1 MISKL
6 FIDRP
11 IVSMVISIL
20 MVIVGGV
27 AMFSLP
33 TAQFPDIVPP
43 EIRVQATYPGAEATT
58 LEQSVATPIESQMS
72 GVDHM
77 NYMYSTNANNGD
89 MVLTVNFDVKTEPNT
104 DQILTQLRASQATA
118 QLPPE
123 VNTSGVVV
131 QQSYSA
137 PMIFLSLFSPK
148 RTYDENF
155 LINYVYINIADE
167 LSRVP
172 GIGRVQVFG
181 GQYAMRI
188 WVKPDKLAKLGVTVP
203 QIISALKSQNTVNP
217 AGQIGGEP
225 VPKGQEF
232 TYTVRSQGR
241 LTTPE
246 EFGEVVIRA
255 NPDGSIL
262 RLKDVA
268 RVELGAQNL
277 NFRSRYNGQPSA
289 GFAVYQLPGSNAV
302 AAAEG
307 VRAKMEELKRRFPN
321 DIDYAIP
328 LDTTKAVTAGMHE
341 IVVTL
346 FEALVLVVIVVYL
359 FLQSWRATLIPLL
372 AVPVSLVG
380 TFVVFPLLGF
390 SINTLSLFGMVL
402 AIGLVVDDA
411 IVVVEA
417 VEHNMEK
424 GLSAREASIK
434 AMQEVSGPVIAIALI
449 LAAVFIPTAFIPGIT
464 GRLYQ
469 QFAVTIAISVI
480 FSAFNALTLSPALS
494 ALLLKP
500 RKKARG
506 PLGRFFDWFN
516 RMFGRATDGYITY
529 SSLAIRRSAISLAVL
544 AAIGLIGVAI
554 AGRLPTS
561 FLPEEDQGYL
571 FASMQLPQAA
581 SLQRTGD
588 AAAKV
593 EKIIQSTPGVD
604 SVVTVNGFN
613 LLSSTQTTNNA
624 IFFVS
629 LKDWEERKS
638 TSESAREI
646 QQHLSAA
653 LMTQVKEGPAFVISP
668 PAIPGIGSSGGVTF
682 VLQDRSGR
690 GGDFLAENVEK
701 FLAAVRKRPEIASA
715 ITTYTPHVPQVYVNV
730 DRDKVLRQNVNLS
743 DVYQTMQTF
752 MGGYLV
758 NYFNRFG
765 RQWQVYVG
773 ADGEYRTKPS
783 DIGQFYVTNPNGEM
797 VPLTAVTN
805 VSSTSGPDFTMRYN
819 EYASAQIFA
828 SAAPGVSSGQAI
840 KALEETF
847 AQTMPSEMAFDYMGM
862 SYQEQ
867 LAAKGIPPA
876 AVFGLST
883 LFVFLILAALYES
896 WTLPFSVLLGTPIAI
911 FGAYATLALR
921 HMENNVY
928 AQIGLVML
936 IGLAAKNAILIVEFA
951 KLEHEKGKD
960 LVDAALTGARLR
972 LRPILMTSFAF
983 ILGCVPLWAAS
994 GSGAVGRRMLGTAV
1008 IGGMTAA
1015 SFIAIFMIPV
1025 TFVVVERLSHRFS
1038 RKSAVAPQ
1046 ISGEPEGE
1054 RA

>member
-131 QQSYSA
+131 QQSYSS
-137 PMIFLSLFSPK
+137 PMMVLSLFSPK

-217 AGQIGGEP
+217 AGQLGGEP

-255 NPDGSIL
+255 NPDASIL

-268 RVELGAQNL
+268 RVELGAQNF
-277 NFRSRYNGQPSA
+277 NFRARYNGQPSA
-289 GFAVYQLPGSNAV
+289 SFTVYQLPGSNSV

-390 SINTLSLFGMVL
+390 SINTLSLFGLVL

-424 GLSAREASIK
+424 GLSAREASLK

-529 SSLAIRRSAISLAVL
+529 SSFAIRRSAISLAVL
-544 AAIGLIGVAI
+544 AAIAVIGVAI
-554 AGRLPTS
+554 GGKLPTS

-571 FASMQLPQAA
+571 FVSMQLPQAA

-604 SVVTVNGFN
+604 SVITVNGYS

-624 IFFVS
+624 VFFVS

-653 LMTQVKEGPAFVISP
+653 LMTQVKEGLAFVVSP
-668 PAIPGIGSSGGVTF
+668 PAIPGVGSSGGVTF
-682 VLQDRSGR
+682 VLQDRSGK
-690 GGDFLAENVEK
+690 GGDFLAENVDK
-701 FLAAVRKRPEIASA
+701 FLAAVRKRPELASA

-730 DRDKVLRQNVNLS
+730 DREKVLRQNVNLS
-743 DVYQTMQTF
+743 DVYQTMQAF

-765 RQWQVYVG
+765 RQWQVYIG
-773 ADGEYRTKPS
+773 ADGEYRTKPN
-783 DIGQFYVTNPNGEM
+783 DIEQFYVTNPNGAM

-805 VSSTSGPDFTMRYN
+805 VSSTTGPDFTMRYN

-867 LAAKGIPPA
+867 QAAKGVPPA

-951 KLEHEKGKD
+951 KLEYEKGKD

-983 ILGCVPLWAAS
+983 ILGCVPLWTAS

-1038 RKSAVAPQ
+1038 RKSTVAPQ

-1054 RA
+1054 ME

>member
-1 MISKL
+1 MISRF

-11 IVSMVISIL
+11 IVSIVISIV
-20 MVIVGGV
+20 MVIVGAV
-27 AMFSLP
+27 AMFTLP

-123 VNTSGVVV
+123 VNTNGVVV

-137 PMIFLSLFSPK
+137 PLVFLSLFSPK
-148 RTYDENF
+148 HTYDENF

-172 GIGRVQVFG
+172 GVGRVQVFG

-188 WVKPDKLAKLGVTVP
+188 WVKPDKLAKLGMTVP
-203 QIISALKSQNTVNP
+203 QIISALQAQNKVNP
-217 AGQIGGEP
+217 SGQIGGEP

-268 RVELGAQNL
+268 RVELGAQNF

-307 VRAKMEELKRRFPN
+307 IRAKMEELKRRFPN
-321 DIDYAIP
+321 DVDYTIP

-341 IVVTL
+341 IVITL

-390 SINTLSLFGMVL
+390 SINTLSLFGLVL

-434 AMQEVSGPVIAIALI
+434 AMQDVSGPVIAIALI

-500 RKKARG
+500 RKKVRG

-516 RMFGRATDGYITY
+516 QVFGRATDGYITY
-529 SSLAIRRSAISLAVL
+529 ASLAIRRSAISLAVL
-544 AAIGLIGVAI
+544 AVIALIGVAI
-554 AGRLPTS
+554 GRKLPTS

-571 FASMQLPQAA
+571 FVSMQLPEAA

-588 AAAKV
+588 AAANV
-593 EKIIQSTPGVD
+593 EKIIEDTPGVD

-629 LKDWEERKS
+629 LKDWEGRKS
-638 TSESAREI
+638 TSESAAAI
-646 QQHLSAA
+646 QQRLSAA
-653 LMTQVKEGPAFVISP
+653 LMTQIKDGLAFVISP

-682 VLQDRSGR
+682 VLQDRSGK
-690 GGDFLAENVEK
+690 GGDFLAQNVDK

-715 ITTYTPHVPQVYVNV
+715 ITTYAPHVPQVYVKV
-730 DRDKVLRQNVNLS
+730 DREKVLRQNVNLS
-743 DVYQTMQTF
+743 DRCVSDDAVVHGRLSRELLQQVWTTMA
-752 MGGYLV
+752 GLCWRRRRV
-758 NYFNRFG
+758 SDEANRH
-765 RQWQVYVG
+765 R
-773 ADGEYRTKPS
+773 
-783 DIGQFYVTNPNGEM
+783 
-797 VPLTAVTN
+797 AV
-805 VSSTSGPDFTMRYN
+805 
-819 EYASAQIFA
+819 
-828 SAAPGVSSGQAI
+828 
-840 KALEETF
+840 
-847 AQTMPSEMAFDYMGM
+847 
-862 SYQEQ
+862 
-867 LAAKGIPPA
+867 
-876 AVFGLST
+876 
-883 LFVFLILAALYES
+883 
-896 WTLPFSVLLGTPIAI
+896 
-911 FGAYATLALR
+911 LR
-921 HMENNVY
+921 H
-928 AQIGLVML
+928 
-936 IGLAAKNAILIVEFA
+936 EFERGNGPA
-951 KLEHEKGKD
+951 DRRDGCQQHER
-960 LVDAALTGARLR
+960 T
-972 LRPILMTSFAF
+972 
-983 ILGCVPLWAAS
+983 
-994 GSGAVGRRMLGTAV
+994 
-1008 IGGMTAA
+1008 
-1015 SFIAIFMIPV
+1015 
-1025 TFVVVERLSHRFS
+1025 
-1038 RKSAVAPQ
+1038 
-1046 ISGEPEGE
+1046 
-1054 RA
+1054 